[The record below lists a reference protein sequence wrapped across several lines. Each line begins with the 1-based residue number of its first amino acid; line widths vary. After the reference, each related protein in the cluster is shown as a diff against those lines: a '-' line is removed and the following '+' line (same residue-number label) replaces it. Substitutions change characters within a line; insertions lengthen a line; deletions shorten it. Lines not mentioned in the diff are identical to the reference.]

1 MCPSVWPNILRRCS
15 IGKHGRHELSRKNV
29 AHNRHA
35 GQIKE
40 TLPQVRGR
48 EEDARNL
55 AGADAQWR

>member
-1 MCPSVWPNILRRCS
+1 MCPSVTLFPRPPRLTS
-15 IGKHGRHELSRKNV
+15 LAYGRHELSLNV

-35 GQIKE
+35 GQIKG